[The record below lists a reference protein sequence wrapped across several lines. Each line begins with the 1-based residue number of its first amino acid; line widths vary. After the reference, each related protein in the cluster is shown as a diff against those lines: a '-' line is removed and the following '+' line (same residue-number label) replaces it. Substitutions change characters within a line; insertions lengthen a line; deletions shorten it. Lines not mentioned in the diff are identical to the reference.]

1 MAGQHA
7 KEPLPMSQNHI
18 IWAWMSYT
26 EGWVLTATNA
36 YSELAPDSNILCDA
50 GIGTAIVWISVPILG
65 FLFLFSS
72 NRIFTYYFIVIT
84 IHLSNLPFPLTHWW
98 YNHEVHTQE
107 SPDPGDKFFR
117 SRGSLPRPLHTNTNP
132 CENWI
137 PLPLVAPLQTLQTQ
151 TYCLVWN
158 PFKKQGLPLTQG
170 YFRLE

>member
-1 MAGQHA
+1 M
-7 KEPLPMSQNHI
+7 
-18 IWAWMSYT
+18 
-26 EGWVLTATNA
+26 LTQ
-36 YSELAPDSNILCDA
+36 SSH
-50 GIGTAIVWISVPILG
+50 PILISCVMPVLEQLKSESA
-65 FLFLFSS
+65 FLYLVFFIIFYTQFFHNLT
-72 NRIFTYYFIVIT
+72 FTYYSIVIT
-84 IHLSNLPFPLTHWW
+84 IHLSNLPFPLIHWW